1 MEKISYQKFLKLISL
16 FSEFNDKTLLA
27 LYEKY
32 GKELVNSYFEKAS
45 STLSE
50 DEFFAFAKKYSCYFE
65 REINNNI
72 NDVTDA
78 SALKTIDY
86 MFYSLGTDNTTLM
99 SQNEEKYYGSILKEA
114 KENLTICSCDN
125 KNLYPIL
132 NELDIIKSVIYSEN
146 GITLL
151 KEIKS
156 LPYKLHDDN
165 IFKGSLDKIKLFLKN
180 ENVIS
185 TFKGIENAKINE
197 NIDYEL
203 MLLKKYVIAK
213 NNFFKR
219 NIRLVFSI
227 AKKYYNSSFSLSD
240 LTQEGTLGLIEAINK
255 YDYLLGNRFS
265 TYATYWIRQK
275 IYQMLKTNGNMIRK
289 PDLVIKQ
296 NKLYNDFV
304 STYFNK
310 YGKYPNVQEISI
322 GTGLSISD
330 INEIVL
336 DLANC
341 ASLENPVKNDSE
353 DGSLLKNLL
362 PDTKEDTEKD
372 VLDKE
377 LANLINLSFSKYLSE
392 KEKTVL
398 IKRFGLDGSEPKNLE
413 EIGKEYGITR
423 ERIRQ
428 IEKKALIKMKR
439 NDKKIGLKDYLD

>member
-1 MEKISYQKFLKLISL
+1 M
-16 FSEFNDKTLLA
+16 
-27 LYEKY
+27 
-32 GKELVNSYFEKAS
+32 
-45 STLSE
+45 
-50 DEFFAFAKKYSCYFE
+50 
-65 REINNNI
+65 
-72 NDVTDA
+72 
-78 SALKTIDY
+78 
-86 MFYSLGTDNTTLM
+86 
-99 SQNEEKYYGSILKEA
+99 
-114 KENLTICSCDN
+114 
-125 KNLYPIL
+125 
-132 NELDIIKSVIYSEN
+132 
-146 GITLL
+146 
-151 KEIKS
+151 
-156 LPYKLHDDN
+156 PYKLHDDN

-240 LTQEGTLGLIEAINK
+240 LTQEGTLGLIDAINK

-275 IYQMLKTNGNMIRK
+275 IYQMIKTNGNMIRK

-304 STYFNK
+304 SSYFNK

-330 INEIVL
+330 INEIILNSV
-336 DLANC
+336 NY
-341 ASLENPVKNDSE
+341 ASLESSVKNDTE
-353 DGSLLKNLL
+353 DGTLLKNLL
-362 PDTKEDTEKD
+362 PDTKENTEKD

-398 IKRFGLDGSEPKNLE
+398 IKRFGLDGSKPKNLE

>member
-1 MEKISYQKFLKLISL
+1 MEKISYQKFLKLINS

-45 STLSE
+45 STLLE

-65 REINNNI
+65 KSLDNDINE
-72 NDVTDA
+72 VTDA
-78 SALKTIDY
+78 STLKTIDY

-99 SQNEEKYYGSILKEA
+99 SQNEEKYYGSILKEG
-114 KENLTICSCDN
+114 KENLTICICDN
-125 KNLYPIL
+125 KNLYPSL

-146 GITLL
+146 GLTLL

-180 ENVIS
+180 ENA
-185 TFKGIENAKINE
+185 TFEGIENAKINE

-203 MLLKKYVIAK
+203 ILLKKYIIAK

-227 AKKYYNSSFSLSD
+227 ARKYYNSSFSLSD
-240 LTQEGTLGLIEAINK
+240 LMQEGTLGLIEAINK
-255 YDYLLGNRFS
+255 YDYSLGNRFS

-275 IYQMLKTNGNMIRK
+275 IYQMLKVHGNMIRK

-304 STYFNK
+304 SSYFNK
-310 YGKYPNVQEISI
+310 YGNYPDVQEISI

-341 ASLENPVKNDSE
+341 ASLESPVKNDSE

-377 LANLINLSFSKYLSE
+377 LVNLINLSFSKYLSE
-392 KEKTVL
+392 KEKMVL
-398 IKRFGLDGSEPKNLE
+398 IKRFGLDGSDPKKLE
-413 EIGKEYGITR
+413 EIGVECGVTR

-428 IEKKALIKMKR
+428 IEKKALKKMKHY
-439 NDKKIGLKDYLD
+439 DKKIGLKDYLD